1 MAAKI
6 YSGIKGIETPKLSFT
21 DFSEYQKECEN
32 YLEAIKAECKK
43 NSNSKNVGEI
53 IKFPVADGYA
63 LYMVYSMKPLQLIHI
78 DTMDGWQCEFAE
90 LLTPTKVTEMI
101 ERDKRIA
108 ELFSK

>member
-1 MAAKI
+1 
-6 YSGIKGIETPKLSFT
+6 
-21 DFSEYQKECEN
+21 
-32 YLEAIKAECKK
+32 
-43 NSNSKNVGEI
+43 
-53 IKFPVADGYA
+53 
-63 LYMVYSMKPLQLIHI
+63 VYSMKPLQLIHI